1 MNIDV
6 IGVAISTRGLGG
18 ASLSAKNDSDPT
30 V

>member
-30 V
+30 D